1 MVGNYYIIK
10 LGSTAIAGLKTVKIQ
25 TSAKTEELSN
35 AGIAQSQNMWERII
49 ATKLKWSVSTDQLVL
64 TDAAVKSSLLRAG
77 RSYTLYVYK
86 SASDSTA
93 AASGSVICT
102 KASITAS
109 VGSLIKGS
117 FTFEG
122 NGPLT

>member
-1 MVGNYYIIK
+1 MNGKYYVIK
-10 LGSTAIAGLKTVKIQ
+10 LGNTAIAALKTVKIS

-35 AGIAQSQNMWERII
+35 AGLSQAENMWERSIT
-49 ATKLKWSVSTDQLVL
+49 TKLKWSVSTDQLIAQD
-64 TDAAVKSSLLRAG
+64 TDVASSLLRAG
-77 RSYTLYVYK
+77 MTYTLKVYK

-122 NGPLT
+122 NGPLS